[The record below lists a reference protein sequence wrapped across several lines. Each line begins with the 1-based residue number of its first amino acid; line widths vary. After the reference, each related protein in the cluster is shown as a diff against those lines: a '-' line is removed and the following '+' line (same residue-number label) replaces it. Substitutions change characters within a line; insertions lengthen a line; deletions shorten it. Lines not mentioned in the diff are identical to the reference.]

1 MFTGLIEAVG
11 VIERADAL
19 GNGREFGISTPFTG
33 ELAIGDSL
41 AIDGVCLTVVRC
53 DGTVAMVQ
61 AVEETL
67 SKTTL
72 GRRDIGHQV
81 NLERAMLPTARMGG
95 HIVQGHVD
103 CVAKVRAITEL
114 SLSHEVH
121 FVFPAEFHSLVV
133 PTGSICVNGISLTVA
148 RVEDAITVEN
158 VVSLENAVSVAD
170 AGADREAAAAL
181 PGFMV
186 AIIPH
191 TWQVTTMRHL
201 RPGEHVNLEFD
212 IVGKYVRRSI
222 DAWQGVVRK

>member
-1 MFTGLIEAVG
+1 
-11 VIERADAL
+11 
-19 GNGREFGISTPFTG
+19 
-33 ELAIGDSL
+33 
-41 AIDGVCLTVVRC
+41 
-53 DGTVAMVQ
+53 MVQ

-72 GRRDIGHQV
+72 GLREVGHHV

-103 CVAKVRAITEL
+103 CVAKVRAITAL

-121 FVFPAEFHSLVV
+121 FVFPAEFRSLVV

-148 RVEDAITVEN
+148 RVEDAVTVEN
-158 VVSLENAVSVAD
+158 VVSGED
-170 AGADREAAAAL
+170 AGADGEATAAL

-191 TWQVTTMRHL
+191 TWQVTTMQHL
-201 RPGEHVNLEFD
+201 RPGEQVNLEFD

>member
-19 GNGREFGISTPFTG
+19 GNGREFGISTPFTA

-53 DGTVAMVQ
+53 DGAVAMVQ

-72 GRRDIGHQV
+72 GLREVGHQV

-103 CVAKVRAITEL
+103 CVAKVRAITAL

-148 RVEDAITVEN
+148 RVEDAVTV
-158 VVSLENAVSVAD
+158 ENAVSGED
-170 AGADREAAAAL
+170 AGADGEATAVL

-191 TWQVTTMRHL
+191 TWQVTTMQHL

>member
-53 DGTVAMVQ
+53 DGALAVVQ

-67 SKTTL
+67 SKTIL
-72 GRRDIGHQV
+72 GRREIGHHV

-103 CVAKVRAITEL
+103 CVAKVRAITAL

-121 FVFPAEFHSLVV
+121 FVFPAEFRSLVV

-148 RVEDAITVEN
+148 RVEDAVTVEN
-158 VVSLENAVSVAD
+158 VVSGED
-170 AGADREAAAAL
+170 AGADGEATAAL

-191 TWQVTTMRHL
+191 TWQVTTMQHL
-201 RPGEHVNLEFD
+201 RPGEQVNLEFD

>member
-11 VIERADAL
+11 VIERADAV

-53 DGTVAMVQ
+53 DGPVAVVQ

-72 GRRDIGHQV
+72 GLREVGHHV

-103 CVAKVRAITEL
+103 CVAKVRAITAL

-121 FVFPAEFHSLVV
+121 FVFPAEFRSLVV

-148 RVEDAITVEN
+148 RVEDAVTVESA
-158 VVSLENAVSVAD
+158 VSGENAAAD
-170 AGADREAAAAL
+170 GEATAVL

-191 TWQVTTMRHL
+191 TWQVTTMQHL

-222 DAWQGVVRK
+222 DAWQGVVRQ

>member
-19 GNGREFGISTPFTG
+19 GNGREFGISTPFTA

-53 DGTVAMVQ
+53 DGAVAMVQ

-72 GRRDIGHQV
+72 GLREVGHHV

-103 CVAKVRAITEL
+103 CVAKVRTITAL

-148 RVEDAITVEN
+148 RVEDAVTV
-158 VVSLENAVSVAD
+158 ENAVSGED
-170 AGADREAAAAL
+170 AGADGEATAVL

-191 TWQVTTMRHL
+191 TWQVTTMQHL

>member
-53 DGTVAMVQ
+53 DGALAVVQ

-72 GRRDIGHQV
+72 GRREIGHHV

-103 CVAKVRAITEL
+103 CVAKVRAITAL

-133 PTGSICVNGISLTVA
+133 PTGSICVNGISLIVA
-148 RVEDAITVEN
+148 RVEDAVTVE
-158 VVSLENAVSVAD
+158 SAVSGED
-170 AGADREAAAAL
+170 AGADGEATAVL

-191 TWQVTTMRHL
+191 TWQVTTMQHL